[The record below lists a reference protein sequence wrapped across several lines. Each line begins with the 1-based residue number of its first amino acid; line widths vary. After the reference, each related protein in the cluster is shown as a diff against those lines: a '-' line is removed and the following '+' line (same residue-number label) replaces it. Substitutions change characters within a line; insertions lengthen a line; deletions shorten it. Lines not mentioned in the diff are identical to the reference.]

1 MTLETLDD
9 LRGFVRQVI
18 CERECLAPEAFRFSE
33 QTLMR
38 NGKPCGLHFTLFGPR
53 SVRPTA
59 IWDAIRH
66 TVLFYDCSG
75 QRFHR
80 TQLPKPSPLRFEL
93 ATCDDR
99 ETETVSRS

>member
-1 MTLETLDD
+1 LTLETLDD
-9 LRGFVRQVI
+9 LRGFVRHVI

-38 NGKPCGLHFTLFGPR
+38 NGKPCGLHFTLLGPR

-59 IWDAIRH
+59 IWDAICH

-80 TQLPKPSPLRFEL
+80 TELPKPSQLHFEL
-93 ATCDDR
+93 ATFAGC
-99 ETETVSRS
+99 ETETVSSS